1 MAPRRYPAWV
11 SQVLVVE
18 DDPAIRSAILRA
30 LADLGHAVTSA
41 PDALSGLRAAVDGK
55 PDIIVLDLGLPD
67 LDGAEALRMLRAVSD
82 VPVIVATARDDD
94 PTAVRALNAGADDFL
109 AKPFSAAQLDARI
122 RAVLRRTQGSTAPT
136 DLVVGGLQLSPTAR
150 TAHLDGSPLDLT
162 PREFDLLQ
170 YLMERPDVVVGKR
183 ELMTEVWHLPP
194 SGADKTVDVHLSWLR
209 RKLGETA
216 AAPCYL
222 HTVRGVGIKLS
233 APES

>member
-1 MAPRRYPAWV
+1 MA
-11 SQVLVVE
+11 QVLVVE
-18 DDPAIRSAILRA
+18 DDPAIRSAVLRA
-30 LADLGHAVTSA
+30 LSDLGHAVTSA
-41 PDALSGLRAAVDGK
+41 PDALSGLRAAVDEK

-122 RAVLRRTQGSTAPT
+122 RAVLRRTQGSSAPP
-136 DLVVGGLQLSPTAR
+136 DLVVGGLQLSPSAR
-150 TAHLDGSPLDLT
+150 TASLDGSSIDLT

-170 YLMERPDVVVGKR
+170 YLMARPDVVVGKR
-183 ELMTEVWHLPP
+183 ELMTEVWRLPP

-216 AAPCYL
+216 AGPRYL

-233 APES
+233 APEG